1 MNFAVLPNLETFI
14 AFGLAIGLW
23 LVPSGA
29 AAKRWPSLA
38 FTCMTVNFVP
48 LLAPANRMS
57 YDTGQFYNTALAIL
71 SGAGISALF
80 FCLIPPLSPAF
91 RTRRLL
97 ALTLRDL
104 RHLALGRTFNDWAG
118 HIHSRLSAMPAAAT
132 PLQRAQVLAA
142 LSLGAE
148 IQRLSSIGPRLGIG
162 VRLSGALTA
171 VAQGRSLIAIA
182 DLQHLD
188 KELADFAVAPAALQA
203 RGSII
208 VISEVLNQHA
218 AYFDGGDQT

>member
-1 MNFAVLPNLETFI
+1 MA
-14 AFGLAIGLW
+14 
-23 LVPSGA
+23 
-29 AAKRWPSLA
+29 
-38 FTCMTVNFVP
+38 VNFVP
-48 LLAPANRMS
+48 LLAPANPMS
-57 YDTGQFYNTALAIL
+57 YDTVQFYNAALAIL
-71 SGAGISALF
+71 SGAGAAALF
-80 FCLIPPLSPAF
+80 FCLIPSLSPAS

-118 HIHSRLSAMPAAAT
+118 HIHSRLSAMPTAAT

-142 LSLGAE
+142 LSLGTE
-148 IQRLSSIGPRLGIG
+148 ILRLCSTVPRLGIG
-162 VRLSGALTA
+162 TDLSGALTA
-171 VAQGRSLIAIA
+171 VAQARSASAIA

-188 KELADFAVAPAALQA
+188 EELASFADEPAALQA

-218 AYFDGGDQT
+218 AYLDDGDKK

>member
-1 MNFAVLPNLETFI
+1 
-14 AFGLAIGLW
+14 
-23 LVPSGA
+23 
-29 AAKRWPSLA
+29 
-38 FTCMTVNFVP
+38 
-48 LLAPANRMS
+48 MS

-80 FCLIPPLSPAF
+80 FCPIPPLSPAF
-91 RTRRLL
+91 RTRRLV

-104 RHLALGRTFNDWAG
+104 RHLASGRTLNDWAG
-118 HIHSRLSAMPAAAT
+118 HIHSRLSAMPVEAT

-142 LSLGAE
+142 LSLGTE
-148 IQRLSSIGPRLGIG
+148 ILRLSSIGPRLGIG

-171 VAQGRSLIAIA
+171 VAQGRSAIALA

-188 KELADFAVAPAALQA
+188 KELASFAVAPAALQA

-208 VISEVLNQHA
+208 AISEMLNQHA